1 MNNSETKL
9 LSYLEI
15 ISRIYKLPSYSPA
28 LIRELLKLVD
38 ASGIITLTKWRKQ
51 AIADSVGINVYTIN
65 NALQVYKRTGVVNWE
80 AVSVFTLNEN
90 LFGKEFHGLHD
101 DKIKNINL
109 RLCIDFTDSVVGA
122 QSKIFGGAI

>member
-1 MNNSETKL
+1 MNNSEAKL
-9 LSYLEI
+9 MNYLEI

-28 LIRELLKLVD
+28 LIRELLKVVD
-38 ASGIITLTKWRKQ
+38 SNGIITLTKWRKQ

-80 AVSVFTLNEN
+80 AVSVFTLNQN

-101 DKIKNINL
+101 EKIKNINL
-109 RLCIDFTDSVVGA
+109 RICIEFTDTVIGA
-122 QSKIFGGAI
+122 QSKISGGAI